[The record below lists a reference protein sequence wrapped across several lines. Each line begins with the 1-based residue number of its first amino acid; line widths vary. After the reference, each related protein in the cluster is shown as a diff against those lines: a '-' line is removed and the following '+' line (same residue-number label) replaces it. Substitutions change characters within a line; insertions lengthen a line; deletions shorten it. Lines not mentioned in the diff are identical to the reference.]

1 MKNALVLA
9 RKDFASTFHSWVG
22 VLVSVFFLL
31 IAGIF
36 FCMIVL
42 SYAKVSVQAT
52 QNVQE
57 ALPQIGFTRFVF
69 GSFFLNT
76 GTLLIFLVP
85 LLSMRAF
92 AEERKQETLELLF
105 TYPLSDFEI
114 VWGKFLALVWFFELL
129 LLPTL
134 IYIFFVY
141 KLGGDLDWWPIAVG
155 YLGFWLLGNAY
166 LALGLFISSI
176 AESQITSAVVSFG
189 CLLIFWILDW
199 VSGVSDGFWAHFFSA
214 LSPLDHFRE
223 FTLGVLDLTHIVY
236 FVFFHFY
243 FLFLTLRSIE
253 TRHWKG

>member
-9 RKDFASTFHSWVG
+9 RKDFESYVHSWAG

-36 FCMIVL
+36 FSFFVL
-42 SYAKVSVQAT
+42 GYAKISLEAAKGAYETVQG
-52 QNVQE
+52 
-57 ALPQIGFTRFVF
+57 LGLTRFVF
-69 GSFFLNT
+69 SSFFLNM
-76 GTLLIFLVP
+76 GSLLIFWVP

-114 VWGKFLALVWFFELL
+114 VWGKFLALLGFLKML

-134 IYIFFVY
+134 VY
-141 KLGGDLDWWPIAVG
+141 VLILSKLGGDLDWGPVAIG
-155 YLGFWLLGNAY
+155 YAGFLLLGSAY
-166 LALGLFISSI
+166 LSLGLFISSL
-176 AESQITSAVVSFG
+176 ADSQIVSAIVTFG

-199 VSGVSDGFWAHFFSA
+199 VAGVTDGFWAHFFSA

-223 FTLGVLDLTHIVY
+223 FTFGVLDLSHIAY